1 MSKQAKAAELKEKV
15 EDFKEKLTEVLKPLS
30 ASADDQA
37 PTIPF
42 APYANDEYSDPFA
55 PMLLEKANALANTI
69 WGSRESYNAQQ
80 FTYPVGKTE
89 EERSLIDKNKT
100 YFNRNTVMQVLSR
113 LLSINMLGSDPN
125 SFYDHMKITD
135 LIKKLKKLEKKY
147 ESDDLIDDD
156 THEQIIDNILMP
168 TNMYGIFDH
177 HYRQSV
183 QFRYP
188 TQKSVVNE
196 ILNQE
201 DMQTIESVIS
211 YIPRV
216 RSLLAS
222 FKPANGYPVKG
233 KRLLKDWMP
242 DLKSFSP
249 NLDDKRFLSDLSNLA
264 NFFNCA
270 LPHSVHNDLVPALKY
285 PTASSRS
292 YDRLRKAS
300 ADLRD
305 TALGYIQKQKS
316 LSDLLQ
322 SVVDLAA
329 ALREYFVDVT
339 VEVDACFNF
348 ISRLGIP
355 FDKLVEESKAR
366 IDNSG
371 CPF

>member
-1 MSKQAKAAELKEKV
+1 MPKQTKAVELKEQV
-15 EDFKEKLTEVLKPLS
+15 TEVLKPLA
-30 ASADDQA
+30 ASVDGQA

-55 PMLLEKANALANTI
+55 PVLLEKANALADKI
-69 WGSRESYNAQQ
+69 WGSKESYDAQQ
-80 FTYPVGKTE
+80 FTYPVGKSE
-89 EERSLIDKNKT
+89 EESSLIEKNKT
-100 YFNRNTVMQVLSR
+100 YFNHNTVMQALSR
-113 LLSINMLGSDPN
+113 LLSINLIGSDPN
-125 SFYDHMKITD
+125 SFYDHMKITE

-147 ESDDLIDDD
+147 ESDDLIDGDKR
-156 THEQIIDNILMP
+156 EQLIDSILMP
-168 TNMYGIFDH
+168 TNMYGIFDQ
-177 HYRQSV
+177 HYRQTV
-183 QFRYP
+183 HFHYP
-188 TQKSVVNE
+188 VQKSVVNE

-201 DMQTIESVIS
+201 DMRTIESVIS

-222 FKPANGYPVKG
+222 FKPVNGYPVKG

-242 DLKSFSP
+242 DLKNFSSIH
-249 NLDDKRFLSDLSNLA
+249 DDKRFLSDLSNLA

-270 LPHSVHNDLVPALKY
+270 LPYSVHNDLVPALKY
-285 PTASSRS
+285 PRSSNQN
-292 YDRLRKAS
+292 YDKLRKAS

-305 TALGYIQKQKS
+305 TALGYIQERLP

-329 ALREYFVDVT
+329 ALNAYFVAVA
-339 VEVDACFNF
+339 VEVEACFNF
-348 ISRLGIP
+348 ISRIGVR

-371 CPF
+371 HPF